1 MRTNRNSRGKV
12 TRKNYT
18 KTITIQ
24 KGIAIDANQKVTK
37 TIVMPN
43 NPVRNGRTLGEMI
56 YESLNS
62 PAYFAYMKRF
72 ESRKIS

>member
-1 MRTNRNSRGKV
+1 MRTNRNSRGKISR
-12 TRKNYT
+12 RKYT
-18 KTITIQ
+18 KTITLN

-37 TIVMPN
+37 TVVMQN
-43 NPVRNGRTLGEMI
+43 NPVRKGRTLGEMV

-72 ESRKIS
+72 ESKKIS